1 MKDLSTTLKKA
12 FLVFGL
18 MMVAILACTPANAG
32 EDGTTSSLGG
42 KDFYSRANMSKD
54 YPENG
59 SVAPKLIIP
68 LSPLFSLDLGLS
80 SVDTGQSPPGE
91 KQPGTP
97 PIPILKAP
105 SDLRYGRLGVGLS
118 FGF

>member
-1 MKDLSTTLKKA
+1 MKDLSTTFKKV
-12 FLVFGL
+12 FFVFGL
-18 MMVAILACTPANAG
+18 MIVAILACTPANSG
-32 EDGTTSSLGG
+32 EDGTTSSPGG
-42 KDFYSRANMSKD
+42 KEFYSRANTSND
-54 YPENG
+54 RPENG
-59 SVAPKLIIP
+59 PVATKLTIP

-97 PIPILKAP
+97 PIPIPKAP